1 MESSYDVMNWGL
13 VVEWRQILELSLF
26 ALLRSTSIF
35 IESDHSLCFG
45 LNIKLNPKHSS
56 RGQSKIT
63 TSE

>member
-1 MESSYDVMNWGL
+1 MASDFG
-13 VVEWRQILELSLF
+13 VVLI

-56 RGQSKIT
+56 REQSNLLHLSK
-63 TSE
+63 E